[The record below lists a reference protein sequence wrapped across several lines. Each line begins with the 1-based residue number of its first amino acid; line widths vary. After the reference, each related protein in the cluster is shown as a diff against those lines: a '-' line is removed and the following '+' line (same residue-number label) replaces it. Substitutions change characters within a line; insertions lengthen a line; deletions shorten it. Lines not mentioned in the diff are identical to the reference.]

1 MTKTGFAL
9 ALAALLVV
17 PTTAAAAPTKADTK
31 AASAECHALRAA
43 AGKENFRALVNGAMG
58 KCVSEKAREEAR
70 ERRAARRAAREACE
84 AEDLKG
90 RAFANC
96 VSATAKENKAEKD
109 AKDDARI
116 EAAADCREA
125 QQADATTFGETYG
138 TGRNAFG
145 KCVTAT
151 AEAKHDEEA

>member
-1 MTKTGFAL
+1 VTKTGFAL

-17 PTTAAAAPTKADTK
+17 PATAAAAPTKADTK

-58 KCVSEKAREEAR
+58 KCVSETAREEAR

-90 RAFANC
+90 KALADC
-96 VSATAKENKAEKD
+96 VSAAAKENKAEKD
-109 AKDDARI
+109 AKDEARI
-116 EAAADCREA
+116 NAAEDCRA

-138 TGRNAFG
+138 TGRNAFR
-145 KCVTAT
+145 KCVSAT
-151 AEAKHDEEA
+151 AKAKHEDETA